1 MTMFQQVN
9 NMEDAERMLQR
20 KDRIERG
27 NREPSRL
34 ERIRMWF
41 ETGTELIPADEEWKD
56 LMEAAYNLML
66 KGKSKTE
73 VQNFLK
79 EENPH
84 INRRQIYEVIS
95 DALELFGV
103 LNRGSKAGMRAVIT
117 DRMLRLAMIAEE
129 KENVDLARKI
139 LHMVAN
145 LNGLHEDDE
154 AKKEKRKVNIFRY
167 STDEAVLT
175 QIEEE
180 RNG

>member
-27 NREPSRL
+27 NREPSRI
-34 ERIRMWF
+34 ERIRMWY
-41 ETGTELIPADEEWKD
+41 ETGEELNPEDGEWRD
-56 LMEAAYNLML
+56 MMEDAYNLML
-66 KGKSKTE
+66 QGKSKSEITNWHK
-73 VQNFLK
+73 VK
-79 EENPH
+79 NPH